1 MKQNFHNDVNNDN
14 LEIADMILDD
24 SKKINTDNAFNENL
38 FTDIKN
44 NNIHSQK
51 RFHGKKAYALAST
64 VAACLIMVVSVT
76 YWGINHA
83 RQKNSF
89 NKGTHEIFLETQ
101 NTDSE
106 LSVAS
111 DYTEI
116 YQRMRTAG
124 IVSLSWATAEK
135 DSVVSFNSF
144 SGVKKSD
151 STTASSAKNDAA
163 DIATENS
170 SSTNYYDTNEQ
181 TENVQEGDIVK
192 TDGNYIYT
200 LTYNEKKDCPAIIIT
215 KAYGMNLENISK
227 INIKDKNKYDQNIS
241 EIYVFENKLIAIGTR
256 YNEASVDA
264 SNDALVDRAYPEEGE
279 TVIYV
284 YDISDKKHPNLIS
297 ENTQDGIYHSSRM
310 SDGFL
315 YTISNKTMNAMTK
328 DTCVPEVNGNLM
340 SAQCVYL
347 PAIID
352 RQAYTIITT
361 LDLKQPED
369 FSNSAA
375 VAGSVS
381 TIYASQDNLYLIS
394 NDTKDIDISKTNLGK
409 KALEKTNLK
418 FYEHKKTT
426 VDKYVK
432 EYIKEYYDDINVK
445 EVVAY
450 KDTAVYKAKDQIQ
463 IIKYSYDKDK
473 VTFVA
478 DTTVDGSSYDNLNFD
493 EKDGYLRLVT
503 TEGADTNVETR
514 INYYDKNGKF
524 LFYTIDTTD
533 SIASAKKT
541 NNVFVL
547 DKDLKKKAEINN
559 LAKGEEIYSSRFLG
573 DYGYFVTYE
582 NTDPLFSVDFSDIE
596 NPNIIG
602 KLKLPGFSDYL
613 HFYTGNKLFGFGV
626 ETNDDGLQTGLK
638 MEMYNVED
646 GNASQES
653 KLVLEDYDDS
663 PALENYKAFM
673 IDSDKGFIGFTAEN
687 YTSDEYDQTSY
698 LLYTYENNKFKKLI
712 EIQLKNCYESR
723 SFYINDYLYIV
734 DPDNGIRVLNLK
746 TYTKDKKVAYEKF

>member
-1 MKQNFHNDVNNDN
+1 MKQNFHNEVNKDN
-14 LEIADMILDD
+14 LEIADMILED

-38 FTDIKN
+38 LTDIKTN
-44 NNIHSQK
+44 NFPSGK
-51 RFHGKKAYALAST
+51 RFHGKKVYALASA
-64 VAACLIMVVSVT
+64 VAACLMMVVGIT
-76 YWGINHA
+76 YWVIYNIE
-83 RQKNSF
+83 QKNSF
-89 NKGTHEIFLETQ
+89 NTRSHEIHSVTE

-106 LSVAS
+106 LSTAS

-124 IVSLSWATAEK
+124 SVSLSWATSEK
-135 DSVVSFNSF
+135 DSVISFDSF

-151 STTASSAKNDAA
+151 STTASSAKEGTA
-163 DIATENS
+163 DEATGRS

-181 TENVQEGDIVK
+181 TENVHEGDIVK

-200 LTYNEKKDCPAIIIT
+200 LTYNEKKDYPSIIIT
-215 KAYGMNLENISK
+215 KADGMNLENISK

-256 YNEASVDA
+256 YSEASVDG

-279 TVIYV
+279 TSIYV
-284 YDISDKKHPNLIS
+284 YDISDQKQPALIC

-310 SDGFL
+310 SNGFL
-315 YTISNKTMNAMTK
+315 YTISNQSMNILTK
-328 DTCVPEVNGNLM
+328 DTCVPEVNGKLM
-340 SAQCVYL
+340 PAQCVYL

-369 FSNSAA
+369 FSNSTA
-375 VAGSVS
+375 VAGFVS

-394 NDTKDIDISKTNLGK
+394 NGTNDIDISKTSLGK
-409 KALEKTNLK
+409 KALEKTTLK
-418 FYEHKKTT
+418 FYEHKQTT

-432 EYIKEYYDDINVK
+432 DYIKDYYEDISVK

-450 KDTAVYKAKDQIQ
+450 KDTAAYKTKEQMHIM
-463 IIKYSYDKDK
+463 KYSYDKDK

-478 DTTVDGSSYDNLNFD
+478 DTTVDGNSYDNLNFD
-493 EKDGYLRLVT
+493 EKDSCLRFVT

-524 LFYTIDTTD
+524 LFYTIYATD
-533 SIASAKKT
+533 NIASAKET

-547 DKDLKKKAEINN
+547 DKDLNTKAEINN
-559 LAKGEEIYSSRFLG
+559 LAKGETIYSSRFLG

-582 NTDPLFSVDFSDIE
+582 NTDPLFSVDFSDME
-596 NPNIIG
+596 NPKIIG

-613 HFYTGNKLFGFGV
+613 HFYTENKLFGFGV
-626 ETNDDGLQTGLK
+626 ETNGDGLQMGLK
-638 MEMYNVED
+638 MEMYNVEG
-646 GNASQES
+646 GNAYQES
-653 KLVLEDYDDS
+653 KLVLEDYDNS

-673 IDSDKGFIGFTAEN
+673 IDSEKGFIGFTVEN
-687 YTSDEYDQTSY
+687 YTSDEYDQFSY
-698 LLYTYENNKFKKLI
+698 LLYTYKNNKFKKLL
-712 EIQLKNCYESR
+712 EIKLKNCYESR

-734 DPDNGIRVLNLK
+734 NPYDGISVLNLK
-746 TYTKDKKVAYEKF
+746 TYANDKKVAYEKF